1 MSGEGFKI
9 LKLRRPADGLL
20 SSSNYL
26 AEFEAIVIKP
36 EWSRLVL
43 FSGPDMATIV
53 QSEAEFGRKSSELR
67 DFLEAGGLL
76 VVLVVPREERHL
88 QSSYS
93 NPHDNIVWWAI
104 HLTYPWTDPD
114 VVAPG
119 AGTSVIPTGA
129 GSEFDAYLNAVQH
142 YDARLG
148 SWFEDRSGV
157 NILARNRAGG
167 PVAAEVAVGNGT
179 VVCVPPPTD
188 HDEEELLFKAIE
200 DFLGHRFGPGL
211 KWPVAE
217 EEELR
222 STRDRLI
229 ADFHLRIG
237 EVETEQRAVQDRK
250 RAVFE
255 KSQVRRAVGYF
266 DQAIRPGRTPK
277 QTLDSLY
284 SLIEMLKDYYET
296 GWDGLAGKLG
306 VSRNSVGR
314 IKTLAN
320 KKELHLRHTT
330 ADDPEGVEQSD
341 LDRIVADAR
350 AIVSAFIAQEYAS
363 AGVLNDGPS

>member
-9 LKLRRPADGLL
+9 LKLLRPADGLL

-53 QSEAEFGRKSSELR
+53 QSEAEFCRKSSELG

-76 VVLVVPREERHL
+76 VVLVVPREERLL

-93 NPHDNIVWWAI
+93 NPHNNIAWWAN
-104 HLTYPWTDPD
+104 HLTHPWTNDPD

-119 AGTSVIPTGA
+119 AGTSVVPTGA

-167 PVAAEVAVGNGT
+167 PVAAE
-179 VVCVPPPTD
+179 
-188 HDEEELLFKAIE
+188 
-200 DFLGHRFGPGL
+200 
-211 KWPVAE
+211 
-217 EEELR
+217 
-222 STRDRLI
+222 
-229 ADFHLRIG
+229 
-237 EVETEQRAVQDRK
+237 
-250 RAVFE
+250 
-255 KSQVRRAVGYF
+255 
-266 DQAIRPGRTPK
+266 
-277 QTLDSLY
+277 
-284 SLIEMLKDYYET
+284 
-296 GWDGLAGKLG
+296 
-306 VSRNSVGR
+306 
-314 IKTLAN
+314 
-320 KKELHLRHTT
+320 
-330 ADDPEGVEQSD
+330 
-341 LDRIVADAR
+341 
-350 AIVSAFIAQEYAS
+350 
-363 AGVLNDGPS
+363 